1 MFLFG
6 KEKEETTSS
15 ATPKKQFHL
24 FLAKAMTHHPRL
36 AQGGL

>member
-1 MFLFG
+1 MFPFG
-6 KEKEETTSS
+6 KKKEKTTSS
-15 ATPKKQFHL
+15 ATPKKQLHF